1 MNSTSFTSID
11 PLPHRGGVI
20 RLVQLTDAHLCA
32 ESGGTLLGMDTDQSL
47 QCVIDLVSAERP
59 APDVLLLTGDLSD
72 HGSANA
78 YARMRNYSAQLT
90 DNCYWLPGNHDD
102 RQLMEAA
109 LAGTTCLS
117 SEVRIGNWQIVL
129 LDSQVPGRVGGKLGA
144 GQLALLEK
152 ALEQASLQGLHT
164 LICLHHHPVPIGS
177 VWLDEQIVADAEAF
191 FAIVDRYSGVKG
203 ILWGHMHQ
211 QIDEYRNNVALM
223 GSPSTCVQ
231 FAPGTDNFKA
241 DDTSPG
247 YRWLELGEDGSI
259 ATGVSRVQGVQFTV
273 DLDSKGY
280 L

>member
-1 MNSTSFTSID
+1 MNSTDHTHID
-11 PLPHRGGVI
+11 SLPHSGGAI

-32 ESGGTLLGMDTDQSL
+32 ESGGTLLGMDTDESL
-47 QCVIDLVSAERP
+47 QCVVNLVNAERP

-78 YARMRNYSAQLT
+78 YARMRDYSAQLT

-144 GQLALLEK
+144 QQLSLLEK

-164 LICLHHHPVPIGS
+164 LVCLHHHPVPIGS
-177 VWLDEQIVADAEAF
+177 VWLDEQTVADAEAF
-191 FAIVDRYSGVKG
+191 FAIVDRYPEVKG

-231 FAPGTDNFKA
+231 FAPGSDHFKA

-247 YRWLELGEDGSI
+247 YRWLDLGEDGSI
-259 ATGVSRVQGVQFTV
+259 ASGVSRVQGVEFTV
-273 DLDSKGY
+273 DLDSQGY